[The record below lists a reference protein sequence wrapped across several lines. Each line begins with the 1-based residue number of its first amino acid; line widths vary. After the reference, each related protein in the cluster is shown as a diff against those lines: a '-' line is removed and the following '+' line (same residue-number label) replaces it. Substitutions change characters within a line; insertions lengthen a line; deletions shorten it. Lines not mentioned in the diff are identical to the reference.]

1 MIKVTYR
8 SKITVLL
15 FVLILSLLVWVPTV
29 SAAVSLL
36 HPTGDNLFRVGQ
48 TINIRWSTEDAG
60 MWIALSY
67 STDGGS
73 SWIPIETVPDV
84 GGSYQWT
91 IPAMERTDTARV
103 RVIRHFF
110 LSPKPSEVATSGNF
124 TVVNIVHEAPSNFQA
139 VPISSTEIHLTW
151 TDNSEIENY
160 FELARSIIGSC
171 PEHLEN
177 LSANT
182 VEFYDRDL
190 LPNMTYQ
197 YFINAYNLL
206 WGPTPMV
213 TASAT
218 TPPLSPEPER
228 PGEPEIVEP
237 EIPEPGD
244 TEPTII
250 KLSIGSKQY
259 HVNGSLRTMD
269 TAPMIREGR
278 TLLPIRFI
286 AEPLG
291 GALGWDTAQQKAIVA
306 MGTKEVELWIG
317 QNRARVNGVYQ
328 YIDSYNHNV
337 VPIIVPPGRTML
349 PLRFIAE
356 TLGCRVDWNGATQEV
371 TVTYPT
377 P

>member
-1 MIKVTYR
+1 MTSR
-8 SKITVLL
+8 SKIAVLFSVLMLCL
-15 FVLILSLLVWVPTV
+15 FIRVPTV

-36 HPTGDNLFRVGQ
+36 YPTGGHIFRVGQ

-67 STDGGS
+67 SRDGGS

-91 IPAMERTDTARV
+91 IPAMEDTDTARV
-103 RVIRHFF
+103 QVIRHFF
-110 LSPKPSEVATSGNF
+110 LSPRPSEVATSGIFIIWN
-124 TVVNIVHEAPSNFQA
+124 VGAHEAPSNFRA
-139 VPISSTEIHLTW
+139 VPISSTEIYLTW
-151 TDNSEIENY
+151 TDNSEIESH
-160 FELARSIIGSC
+160 FELRREIFGSD
-171 PEHLEN
+171 PVLLEY

-182 VEFYDRDL
+182 VEFYDRNL

-197 YFINAYNLL
+197 YFIYADNTR
-206 WGPTPMV
+206 WGPTSMV

-228 PGEPEIVEP
+228 PVEPEIVEP
-237 EIPEPGD
+237 EIPEPGII
-244 TEPTII
+244 EPTII

-259 HVNGSLRTMD
+259 HVNGSPRNMD
-269 TAPMIREGR
+269 TAPLIQEGR
-278 TLLPIRFI
+278 TLLPIRFV

-291 GALGWDTAQQKAIVA
+291 AALGWDTALQQATVT

-317 QNRARVNGVYQ
+317 QNRARVKNVYQ
-328 YIDSYNHNV
+328 YIDPSNHNV

-356 TLGCRVDWNGATQEV
+356 TLGCQVDWNGVTQEV
-371 TVTYPT
+371 TVTYPA